1 MNRIFTLAIVSTLVS
16 AGGNAI
22 AFQSIVPYPQA
33 PSVVPYAQ
41 ALGQATPQYS
51 ARDLSLETLKSQV
64 EAVPA
69 GPHSAQLSV
78 TPQLNVETVIQD
90 ATSFVLPNFS
100 TEASSTEAAKF
111 TEIQTSVSPAI
122 RYVESEVAGPVVSDA
137 GGLVVATE
145 PLVVAEPLVTEKVTE
160 VTVRAQVTEET
171 IGGAFVEPTL
181 AVGNSQPV
189 ETVTRSTLVKKY
201 PIDTP
206 QVVTPVIK
214 EVETR
219 EQPFTDRFVETVTPT
234 IGSTATSQ
242 PVETVNRSTL
252 VKKYPIDT
260 RRFVNPVIKEV
271 ETKEQPFTDRFV
283 ETVTPTIGST
293 ATSQTFETS
302 GATEVVAP
310 AAAAGLVT
318 KVNPQTSTRA
328 RVADRQKPN
337 RRKRGAWAWWAFLPL
352 ILLPLLLLSVLGW
365 LSRKQL
371 GRERNVQRDQTASA
385 TTRSQALEGSGKE
398 TSVKEVS
405 SAVPAESNSDS
416 VPATTCQVDY
426 SVKDSVEVRD
436 TARSVVAGEVAETS
450 TSQEIK
456 NVEAST
462 VKSNSAAQRV
472 EQRDSVSSSRVVEP
486 TSTVSNSTPVKYES
500 TFKTTDSASLA
511 TTEVTES
518 VTQSK
523 RTSSNTVSESNLDSV
538 PPTTCQVDYSV
549 KDSVETRDTAC
560 SVDAGEVAETSTS
573 QEIENVETSTV
584 KNNSAAQRVEQ
595 RDSVSSSR
603 VVEPTSTVSDSTR
616 VKNESTF
623 RATDSA
629 PVETTEVTEVTES
642 ATQSKRTSSNTVSEL
657 NTASDSQGRS
667 ETEGRSETVAS
678 SEPVGVVES
687 ADVETGVVTGRDD
700 FTCIAG
706 IDTAAQQALYDAGY
720 LRFSDIEN
728 ANRKDLQRVFFG
740 QNRKFSFSDFDK
752 WSSQASLA
760 ARGELKV
767 QQRGSGKSSARQ
779 ERSTSASTV
788 SSTSSSDDLT
798 KIHGIG
804 PKTAGLLRRSGI
816 TTFRQLFDLSAE
828 RIQQILA
835 SGGSKFAMID
845 SSLWR
850 TQARFAMGG
859 DWKGL
864 TQWQTENCASV
875 SKPVTKTGSTNR
887 VPTTSRYSSSDD
899 LTKIRGIGPATRTV
913 LKENGI
919 HSFAQVAK
927 MSPEELTDLF
937 ADKQSRFKMQDT
949 SNWPAEA
956 RSFVSQQLS
965 VDDAETELLDE
976 VNEIR
981 SIVSTSN
988 SSANSTSNS
997 RVKSK
1002 SK

>member
-1 MNRIFTLAIVSTLVS
+1 M
-16 AGGNAI
+16 
-22 AFQSIVPYPQA
+22 
-33 PSVVPYAQ
+33 
-41 ALGQATPQYS
+41 
-51 ARDLSLETLKSQV
+51 
-64 EAVPA
+64 
-69 GPHSAQLSV
+69 
-78 TPQLNVETVIQD
+78 
-90 ATSFVLPNFS
+90 
-100 TEASSTEAAKF
+100 
-111 TEIQTSVSPAI
+111 
-122 RYVESEVAGPVVSDA
+122 
-137 GGLVVATE
+137 
-145 PLVVAEPLVTEKVTE
+145 
-160 VTVRAQVTEET
+160 
-171 IGGAFVEPTL
+171 
-181 AVGNSQPV
+181 
-189 ETVTRSTLVKKY
+189 
-201 PIDTP
+201 
-206 QVVTPVIK
+206 
-214 EVETR
+214 
-219 EQPFTDRFVETVTPT
+219 
-234 IGSTATSQ
+234 
-242 PVETVNRSTL
+242 
-252 VKKYPIDT
+252 
-260 RRFVNPVIKEV
+260 

-318 KVNPQTSTRA
+318 KVNPQTSTRT

-365 LSRKQL
+365 LCRKQL

-486 TSTVSNSTPVKYES
+486 TSTVSDSTPVKYES

-629 PVETTEVTEVTES
+629 PVETTAETES
-642 ATQSKRTSSNTVSEL
+642 VTQSKRTSFNTVTES
-657 NTASDSQGRS
+657 TSDSDF
-667 ETEGRSETVAS
+667 EVRSETVAQ
-678 SEPVGVVES
+678 SEPVDAVES
-687 ADVETGVVTGRDD
+687 ADVETDVVTGRDD

-887 VPTTSRYSSSDD
+887 VPTTSSYSSSDD

-981 SIVSTSN
+981 SIASTSN

-1002 SK
+1002 TK